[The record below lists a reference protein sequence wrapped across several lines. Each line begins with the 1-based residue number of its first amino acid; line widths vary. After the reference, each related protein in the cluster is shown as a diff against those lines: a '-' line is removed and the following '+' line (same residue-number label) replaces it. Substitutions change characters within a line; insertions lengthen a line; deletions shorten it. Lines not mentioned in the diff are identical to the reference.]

1 MRSYEELQYAF
12 QQLELAALYREA
24 GKLDAFIAA
33 TGSALREDEDFL
45 YANWYELLDAVADFT
60 DIREDEDTLTC
71 RMYFSDAVIR
81 DYFYFAQKHAEEA
94 GIPLKQG
101 PLLSG
106 RALVFQHYHAGLLPV
121 QLLVPSGDTDSSR
134 IRVWFIR
141 MGGGRTVYGLGSL
154 CSPACWM

>member
-33 TGSALREDEDFL
+33 TGSALRENEDFL

-81 DYFYFAQKHAEEA
+81 NYFCFAQGHAEQA
-94 GIPLKQG
+94 GIPLKQD
-101 PLLSG
+101 PYYLD
-106 RALVFQHYHAGLLPV
+106 ALWITAHIAAG
-121 QLLVPSGDTDSSR
+121 S
-134 IRVWFIR
+134 VWSPR
-141 MGGGRTVYGLGSL
+141 RTTSMGMVYPYGLRKSSL
-154 CSPACWM
+154 QTGTPCSPACWM